1 MAIDRQTEGLLRLSE
16 GLFLRRRAVL
26 SRATLSHSAPVL
38 GRTFSLNFRA
48 LRFADVGRS
57 AARRRAQQG
66 ARAIDEGIV
75 DSLEEK
81 LAHPTATVHEL
92 VDGFVL
98 PEVERQ
104 IARREELA
112 EDGKYASAAGKEL
125 EKVVAAVELATGGY

>member
-1 MAIDRQTEGLLRLSE
+1 MAIRH
-16 GLFLRRRAVL
+16 AVAAPL
-26 SRATLSHSAPVL
+26 AT
-38 GRTFSLNFRA
+38 
-48 LRFADVGRS
+48 
-57 AARRRAQQG
+57 
-66 ARAIDEGIV
+66 AII
-75 DSLEEK
+75 
-81 LAHPTATVHEL
+81 

>member
-1 MAIDRQTEGLLRLSE
+1 M
-16 GLFLRRRAVL
+16 
-26 SRATLSHSAPVL
+26 
-38 GRTFSLNFRA
+38 
-48 LRFADVGRS
+48 
-57 AARRRAQQG
+57 
-66 ARAIDEGIV
+66 
-75 DSLEEK
+75 
-81 LAHPTATVHEL
+81 HEL